1 MLSHLKLNI
10 ACEVVEN
17 IENIRF
23 QFRKAVDADGDGE
36 ITKEEFVENA
46 MKSRFMKKM
55 LES

>member
-46 MKSRFMKKM
+46 MKSRFMRKM